1 VPRAG
6 GPLLRAPLPSRRIIY
21 NGADGRRRLELVTP
35 IYNEQSCAVAQC
47 HAHPAALKVLGVVDL
62 SLNLDS
68 VDREVAG
75 MKARV
80 LLVTGVEIALIGL
93 FIILFTRRFVTR
105 PIAKADR
112 RFQSRQPDGA
122 R

>member
-1 VPRAG
+1 M
-6 GPLLRAPLPSRRIIY
+6 
-21 NGADGRRRLELVTP
+21 
-35 IYNEQSCAVAQC
+35 AQC

-93 FIILFTRRFVTR
+93 FIVLL
-105 PIAKADR
+105 P
-112 RFQSRQPDGA
+112 S
-122 R
+122 